1 MIDGV
6 KKAVRPKAVRKIDN
20 LVGELY
26 VHPDQL
32 GAAVAELTRMM
43 KDNVDA
49 QAETVAVLS
58 RQLAALTATVEALQ
72 QEVQALRAQQ

>member
-1 MIDGV
+1 MMDGV
-6 KKAVRPKAVRKIDN
+6 KKTVRPKAVRKIDN

-32 GAAVAELTRMM
+32 DAAVAELTRMM

-49 QAETVAVLS
+49 QAEVVS
-58 RQLAALTATVEALQ
+58 VIGRQLATLSATVEALQ
-72 QEVQALRAQQ
+72 QEVQALRAQR